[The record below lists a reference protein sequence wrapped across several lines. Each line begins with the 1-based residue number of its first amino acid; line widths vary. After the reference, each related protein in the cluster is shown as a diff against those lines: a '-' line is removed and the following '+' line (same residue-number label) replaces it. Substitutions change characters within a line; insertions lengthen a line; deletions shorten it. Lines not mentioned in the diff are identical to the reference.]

1 MSTTPTGQQPNPT
14 PASINSALEQ
24 VRKEALRKARWDK
37 QTNTGL
43 RASTPG
49 GRRKRRKKLH
59 RKKRKS
65 HKKRRKSRKKR
76 RKSRK
81 KRTKRRRR

>member
-14 PASINSALEQ
+14 PASISSALEQ
-24 VRKEALRKARWDK
+24 VRKEALRKARWEK
-37 QTNTGL
+37 QAKIGR

-49 GRRKRRKKLH
+49 GRRKRRRKSR

-65 HKKRRKSRKKR
+65 HKKRRKG
-76 RKSRK
+76 RK

>member
-14 PASINSALEQ
+14 SASISSALVQ
-24 VRKEALRKARWDK
+24 ARKEALRKARWEK
-37 QTNTGL
+37 QAKIGR

-49 GRRKRRKKLH
+49 GRRKRR
-59 RKKRKS
+59 
-65 HKKRRKSRKKR
+65 RKSRKKR
-76 RKSRK
+76 KTKRKRKNRK

>member
-14 PASINSALEQ
+14 PASISSALEQ
-24 VRKEALRKARWDK
+24 VRKEALIKARWEK
-37 QTNTGL
+37 QAKIGL

-49 GRRKRRKKLH
+49 GRRKRRKKSH

-65 HKKRRKSRKKR
+65 HRKKRKTKRKRRKTR
-76 RKSRK
+76 RKR
-81 KRTKRRRR
+81 